1 MKNIEIERKFIV
13 LVENLPD
20 LSKQAYRDINQ
31 GYIQNFLGSSYIYRL
46 RQVLHMSPTNYNL
59 GEQCYQTIKGT
70 GTKIREE
77 YEVELLKPQF
87 HILWPLCK
95 NISVH
100 KYRYELPLEGHKQRA
115 YLDVYKNNLNG
126 LYTVEVEFDNE
137 LDCDSFIA
145 PSWFGE
151 EVTHLQEYSN
161 FYLAMNGIPK
171 KIKL

>member
-70 GTKIREE
+70 GSKIR
-77 YEVELLKPQF
+77 
-87 HILWPLCK
+87 
-95 NISVH
+95 
-100 KYRYELPLEGHKQRA
+100 
-115 YLDVYKNNLNG
+115 
-126 LYTVEVEFDNE
+126 
-137 LDCDSFIA
+137 
-145 PSWFGE
+145 
-151 EVTHLQEYSN
+151 
-161 FYLAMNGIPK
+161 
-171 KIKL
+171 